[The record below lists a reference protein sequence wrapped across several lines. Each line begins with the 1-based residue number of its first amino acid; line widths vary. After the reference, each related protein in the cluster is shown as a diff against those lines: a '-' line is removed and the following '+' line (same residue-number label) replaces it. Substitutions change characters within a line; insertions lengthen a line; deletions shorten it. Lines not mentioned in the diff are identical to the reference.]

1 MLKDIVNTVSSDVD
15 TFWSK
20 HVDSFV
26 ITQCELPLLHLENKS
41 DDNNNT
47 KIFGCLR
54 FDSSKTN
61 EYHMNA
67 KNTGFF
73 NSIIN
78 KIRLNSG

>member
-26 ITQCELPLLHLENKS
+26 ITQCELPLLHLKNQS
-41 DDNNNT
+41 ADSNNT

-54 FDSSKTN
+54 LDSSKTK

-73 NSIIN
+73 NSIRIQ
-78 KIRLNSG
+78 